1 VGRDESG
8 ALVMRINTT
17 NNSAFFKRA
26 ISGLV
31 ALIMA
36 LALSGCSNDSNMG
49 MDHEGH
55 SSMATGDLTGAD
67 IMFLQMMIPHH
78 QQAIDISDLAL
89 TISADS
95 ELLAL
100 AKDIRDGQSAEI
112 ITMKAWLDAAGADL
126 DPGHSMGH
134 DMGGMLGDSELAA
147 LKAATGKS
155 FDLLWLKG
163 MTGHH
168 DGAIHMATMI
178 EDASNPEI
186 KSFGQ
191 AIVIAQSA
199 QNKQMAAMI
208 KRMG

>member
-1 VGRDESG
+1 
-8 ALVMRINTT
+8 MKINTKS
-17 NNSAFFKRA
+17 NSVFKRVIA
-26 ISGLV
+26 GIAV
-31 ALIMA
+31 VIMAMA
-36 LALSGCSNDSNMG
+36 LAGCSKDGSMG

-55 SSMATGDLTGAD
+55 SSMASGDLSGDD

-78 QQAIDISDLAL
+78 QQAIEMSDLAL
-89 TISADS
+89 TKSSDS

-100 AKDIRDGQSAEI
+100 AKDIRDGQGAEI
-112 ITMKAWLDAAGADL
+112 VKMKAWLDGANAGM

-134 DMGGMLGDSELAA
+134 DMSGMLGDSELAA

-168 DGAIHMATMI
+168 DGAIDMAAMI
-178 EDASNPEI
+178 ENAENAEI

-191 AIVIAQSA
+191 AIVTTQSA

>member
-1 VGRDESG
+1 MGRDESG
-8 ALVMRINTT
+8 ALVMKINTKS
-17 NNSAFFKRA
+17 NSVFKRVIA
-26 ISGLV
+26 GLV

-36 LALSGCSNDSNMG
+36 MALAGCSNDSNMG
-49 MDHEGH
+49 MDHDGH
-55 SSMATGDLTGAD
+55 SSMASGDLSSDD

-78 QQAIDISDLAL
+78 QQAIDMSDLAL
-89 TISADS
+89 TRSSDS

-100 AKDIRDGQSAEI
+100 AKDIRDEQGAEI
-112 ITMKAWLDAAGADL
+112 VKMKAWLAGANAGM
-126 DPGHSMGH
+126 DPGHSMG
-134 DMGGMLGDSELAA
+134 DSMGGMLSGSELAA
-147 LKAATGKS
+147 LEAATGKS

-168 DGAIHMATMI
+168 DGAIDMATMI
-178 EDASNPEI
+178 EDADNDEI

-191 AIVIAQSA
+191 AIVTSQSA

>member
-1 VGRDESG
+1 
-8 ALVMRINTT
+8 MRINTT
-17 NNSAFFKRA
+17 NNSVFKPVIA
-26 ISGLV
+26 GLV

-36 LALSGCSNDSNMG
+36 LSISGCASASNKG

-55 SSMATGDLTGAD
+55 SSEASGDLSSD
-67 IMFLQMMIPHH
+67 DVMFLQMMIPHH
-78 QQAIDISDLAL
+78 QQAIDMSDLAL
-89 TISADS
+89 TKSSDS

-100 AKDIRDGQSAEI
+100 AKDIRDGQGAEI
-112 ITMKAWLDAAGADL
+112 VKMKAWLDKAGADL

-134 DMGGMLGDSELAA
+134 GMGGMLSDSELAA
-147 LKAATGKS
+147 LKAATGKN

-168 DGAIHMATMI
+168 VGAIDMATMI
-178 EDASNPEI
+178 EDADNDEI

-191 AIVIAQSA
+191 AIVTSQSA

>member
-1 VGRDESG
+1 
-8 ALVMRINTT
+8 MKINTT
-17 NNSAFFKRA
+17 NNSVFKPVIA
-26 ISGLV
+26 GLV
-31 ALIMA
+31 ALIMVIA
-36 LALSGCSNDSNMG
+36 LAGCSKDASMG

-55 SSMATGDLTGAD
+55 SSMASGDLSSD
-67 IMFLQMMIPHH
+67 EIMFLQMMIPHH
-78 QQAIDISDLAL
+78 QQAIEMSDLAL
-89 TISADS
+89 TKSTDS

-100 AKDIRDGQSAEI
+100 AKDIRDGQGAEI
-112 ITMKAWLDAAGADL
+112 VKMKAWLDGANAGM
-126 DPGHSMGH
+126 DPGHSMG
-134 DMGGMLGDSELAA
+134 DSMGGMLSESELAA

-168 DGAIHMATMI
+168 DGAIDMAAMI
-178 EDASNPEI
+178 EDAENAEI

-191 AIVIAQSA
+191 AIVSAQSA

>member
-1 VGRDESG
+1 
-8 ALVMRINTT
+8 MRINTT

-26 ISGLV
+26 IAGLV
-31 ALIMA
+31 ALIMVMA
-36 LALSGCSNDSNMG
+36 ISGCSNDSNMG

-55 SSMATGDLTGAD
+55 SSVASGDLTGDD

-78 QQAIDISDLAL
+78 QQAIDMSDLAL
-89 TISADS
+89 TKSTDS

-100 AKDIRDGQSAEI
+100 AKDIRDGQGAEI
-112 ITMKAWLDAAGADL
+112 VKMEAWLAGANAGM
-126 DPGHSMGH
+126 DPGHSMG
-134 DMGGMLGDSELAA
+134 DSMGGMLSDSEFVA
-147 LKAATGKS
+147 LKTATGKS

-168 DGAIHMATMI
+168 DGAIDMAAMI
-178 EDASNPEI
+178 EDAENAEI

-191 AIVIAQSA
+191 AIVTAQSA

>member
-1 VGRDESG
+1 MGRDESG

-26 ISGLV
+26 IAGIAV
-31 ALIMA
+31 VIMAMA
-36 LALSGCSNDSNMG
+36 LAGCSKDGSMG

-55 SSMATGDLTGAD
+55 SSMASGDLSGDD

-78 QQAIDISDLAL
+78 QQAIEMSELAL
-89 TISADS
+89 TKSSDS

-100 AKDIRDGQSAEI
+100 AKDIRDGQGAEI
-112 ITMKAWLDAAGADL
+112 VKMKAWLDGANAGM

-134 DMGGMLGDSELAA
+134 DMGGMLSGSELAA

-168 DGAIHMATMI
+168 DGAIDMAAMI
-178 EDASNPEI
+178 EDAENAEI

-191 AIVIAQSA
+191 AIVSAQSA
-199 QNKQMAAMI
+199 QNEQMAAMI

>member
-1 VGRDESG
+1 
-8 ALVMRINTT
+8 
-17 NNSAFFKRA
+17 
-26 ISGLV
+26 
-31 ALIMA
+31 
-36 LALSGCSNDSNMG
+36 
-49 MDHEGH
+49 
-55 SSMATGDLTGAD
+55 
-67 IMFLQMMIPHH
+67 MFLQMMIPHH

-89 TISADS
+89 TKSAES

-100 AKDIRDGQSAEI
+100 AKNIRDEQATEI
-112 ITMKAWLDAAGADL
+112 VTMKAWLDAAGADL
-126 DPGHSMGH
+126 EMDHGASHSMS
-134 DMGGMLGDSELAA
+134 GMLSDSELAA
-147 LKAATGKS
+147 LEKATGKS
-155 FDLLWLKG
+155 FDVLWLKG

-191 AIVIAQSA
+191 AIVTTQSA

>member
-1 VGRDESG
+1 MKIIT
-8 ALVMRINTT
+8 AK
-17 NNSAFFKRA
+17 NSAFKRVIA
-26 ISGLV
+26 GLV
-31 ALIMA
+31 ALIMVMA
-36 LALSGCSNDSNMG
+36 LAGCSKDGSMG

-55 SSMATGDLTGAD
+55 SSEASGDLSSD
-67 IMFLQMMIPHH
+67 EIMFLQMMIPHH

-89 TISADS
+89 TKSADA

-100 AKDIRDGQSAEI
+100 AKSIRDEQAAEI
-112 ITMKAWLDAAGADL
+112 VTMKAWLDAAGADL

-134 DMGGMLGDSELAA
+134 GMGGMLGDSELAA

-168 DGAIHMATMI
+168 DGAIDMAAMI
-178 EDASNPEI
+178 ENAKNPEI

-191 AIVIAQSA
+191 AIVSSQSE
-199 QNKQMAAMI
+199 QNKAMAAML

>member
-1 VGRDESG
+1 MGRDESG

-17 NNSAFFKRA
+17 NNSVFKPVIA
-26 ISGLV
+26 GLV
-31 ALIMA
+31 ALIMVMA
-36 LALSGCSNDSNMG
+36 LAGCSKDASKG

-55 SSMATGDLTGAD
+55 SSMASGDLSSDD

-89 TISADS
+89 TKSSDS

-100 AKDIRDGQSAEI
+100 AKDIRDGQGAEI
-112 ITMKAWLDAAGADL
+112 VKMKAWLAGANAGM
-126 DPGHSMGH
+126 DPGHSMG
-134 DMGGMLGDSELAA
+134 DSMGGMLSDSELAA

-168 DGAIHMATMI
+168 DGAIDMAAMI
-178 EDASNPEI
+178 EDADNDEI

-191 AIVIAQSA
+191 AIVTSQSA

>member
-1 VGRDESG
+1 
-8 ALVMRINTT
+8 MKINTT
-17 NNSAFFKRA
+17 NNSVFKPVIA
-26 ISGLV
+26 GLV
-31 ALIMA
+31 ALIMVMA
-36 LALSGCSNDSNMG
+36 LAGCSKDSSMG

-55 SSMATGDLTGAD
+55 SSMASGDLSSDD

-89 TISADS
+89 TKSSDS

-100 AKDIRDGQSAEI
+100 AKDIRDGQGAEI
-112 ITMKAWLDAAGADL
+112 VKMKAWLDGANAGM

-134 DMGGMLGDSELAA
+134 DMGGMLSDSELAA
-147 LKAATGKS
+147 LEAATGKS

-168 DGAIHMATMI
+168 DGAIDMAAMI
-178 EDASNPEI
+178 ENAENAEI

-191 AIVIAQSA
+191 AIVTTQSA

>member
-1 VGRDESG
+1 MGRDESG

-17 NNSAFFKRA
+17 NNSVFKPVIA
-26 ISGLV
+26 GLV

-36 LALSGCSNDSNMG
+36 LSISGCASASNKG

-55 SSMATGDLTGAD
+55 SSEASGDLSSD
-67 IMFLQMMIPHH
+67 DVMFLQMMIPHH
-78 QQAIDISDLAL
+78 QQAIDMSDLAL
-89 TISADS
+89 TKSTDS

-100 AKDIRDGQSAEI
+100 AKDIRDEQAAEI
-112 ITMKAWLDAAGADL
+112 VKMKAWLDKAGADL

-134 DMGGMLGDSELAA
+134 GMGGMLSDSELAA
-147 LKAATGKS
+147 LKAATGKN

-168 DGAIHMATMI
+168 VGAIDMATMI
-178 EDASNPEI
+178 EDADNDEI

-191 AIVIAQSA
+191 AIVTSQSA

>member
-1 VGRDESG
+1 MGRDESG

-17 NNSAFFKRA
+17 NNSVFKPVIA
-26 ISGLV
+26 GLV

-36 LALSGCSNDSNMG
+36 LSISGCASASNKG

-55 SSMATGDLTGAD
+55 SSEASGDLSSD
-67 IMFLQMMIPHH
+67 DVMFLQMMIPHH
-78 QQAIDISDLAL
+78 QQAIDMSDLAL
-89 TISADS
+89 TKSTDS

-100 AKDIRDGQSAEI
+100 AKDIRDEQAAEI
-112 ITMKAWLDAAGADL
+112 VKMKAWLDKAGADL

-134 DMGGMLGDSELAA
+134 GMGGMLSDSELAA
-147 LKAATGKS
+147 LEAATGKS

-168 DGAIHMATMI
+168 VGAIDMATMI
-178 EDASNPEI
+178 EDADNDEI

-191 AIVIAQSA
+191 AIVTSQSA

>member
-1 VGRDESG
+1 MGRDESG

-17 NNSAFFKRA
+17 NNSVFKPVIA
-26 ISGLV
+26 GLV

-36 LALSGCSNDSNMG
+36 LSISGCASASNKG

-55 SSMATGDLTGAD
+55 SSEASGDLSSD
-67 IMFLQMMIPHH
+67 DVMFLQMMIPHH
-78 QQAIDISDLAL
+78 QQAIDMSDLAL
-89 TISADS
+89 TRSSDS

-100 AKDIRDGQSAEI
+100 AKDIRDGQGAEI
-112 ITMKAWLDAAGADL
+112 VKMKAWLDKAGEDL

-168 DGAIHMATMI
+168 DGAIDMAAMI
-178 EDASNPEI
+178 EDADNDEI

-191 AIVIAQSA
+191 AIVTSQSA

>member
-1 VGRDESG
+1 VI
-8 ALVMRINTT
+8 A
-17 NNSAFFKRA
+17 
-26 ISGLV
+26 GLV
-31 ALIMA
+31 ALIMVMA
-36 LALSGCSNDSNMG
+36 LAGCASSEHGEM
-49 MDHEGH
+49 MEGH
-55 SSMATGDLTGAD
+55 STDASGDLAGAD

-89 TISADS
+89 TKSADP

-112 ITMKAWLDAAGADL
+112 ITMKAWLDKAGADL

-134 DMGGMLGDSELAA
+134 DMGGMLSESELAA
-147 LKAATGKS
+147 LEAATGKS

-168 DGAIHMATMI
+168 DGALHMATMI
-178 EDASNPEI
+178 TDARNAEI

-191 AIVIAQSA
+191 AIVTLQSA

>member
-1 VGRDESG
+1 
-8 ALVMRINTT
+8 MRINTT
-17 NNSAFFKRA
+17 NNSVFKPVIA
-26 ISGLV
+26 GLV

-36 LALSGCSNDSNMG
+36 LSISGCASASNKG

-55 SSMATGDLTGAD
+55 SSEASGDLSSD
-67 IMFLQMMIPHH
+67 DVMFLQMMIPHH
-78 QQAIDISDLAL
+78 QQAIDMSDLAL
-89 TISADS
+89 TKSTDS

-100 AKDIRDGQSAEI
+100 AKDIRDGQGAEI
-112 ITMKAWLDAAGADL
+112 VKMKAWLAGANAGM
-126 DPGHSMGH
+126 DPGHSMG
-134 DMGGMLGDSELAA
+134 DSMGGMLSESELAA
-147 LKAATGKS
+147 LKTATGKS

-168 DGAIHMATMI
+168 DGAIDMAAMI
-178 EDASNPEI
+178 EDAENAEI

-191 AIVIAQSA
+191 AIVSAQSA

>member
-1 VGRDESG
+1 
-8 ALVMRINTT
+8 MKINTT
-17 NNSAFFKRA
+17 NNSVFKPVIA
-26 ISGLV
+26 GLV
-31 ALIMA
+31 ALIMVMA
-36 LALSGCSNDSNMG
+36 LAGCSKDASKG

-55 SSMATGDLTGAD
+55 SSMASGELSSDD

-78 QQAIDISDLAL
+78 QQAIDMSDLAL
-89 TISADS
+89 TKSADS

-100 AKDIRDGQSAEI
+100 AKDIRDEQAAEI
-112 ITMKAWLDAAGADL
+112 VKMKAWLDGAKAGM

-134 DMGGMLGDSELAA
+134 DMGGMLSDSELAA

-168 DGAIHMATMI
+168 DGAIDMAAMI
-178 EDASNPEI
+178 EDADNDEI

-191 AIVIAQSA
+191 AIVTSQSA

>member
-17 NNSAFFKRA
+17 NNSAFKRVIA
-26 ISGLV
+26 GFV

-36 LALSGCSNDSNMG
+36 LSISGCASASNKG

-55 SSMATGDLTGAD
+55 SSEASGDLSSDD

-89 TISADS
+89 TKSAES

-100 AKDIRDGQSAEI
+100 AKNIRDEQAAEI
-112 ITMKAWLDAAGADL
+112 VTMKAWLDAAGADL
-126 DPGHSMGH
+126 EMDHGASHSMS
-134 DMGGMLGDSELAA
+134 GMLSDSELAA
-147 LKAATGKS
+147 LDKATGKS
-155 FDLLWLKG
+155 FDALWLKA

-168 DGAIHMATMI
+168 TGAIDMAAMI
-178 EDASNPEI
+178 ENAKSAEI
-186 KSFGQ
+186 KSFGEG
-191 AIVIAQSA
+191 IVASQSA
-199 QNKQMAAMI
+199 QNKAMAAMI
-208 KRMG
+208 KRIG

>member
-1 VGRDESG
+1 MGRDESG

-17 NNSAFFKRA
+17 NNSAFKPVIAGF
-26 ISGLV
+26 V

-36 LALSGCSNDSNMG
+36 LSISGCASASNKG

-55 SSMATGDLTGAD
+55 SSEASGDLSSD
-67 IMFLQMMIPHH
+67 DVMFLQMMIPHH
-78 QQAIDISDLAL
+78 QQAIDMSDLAL
-89 TISADS
+89 TKSTDS

-100 AKDIRDGQSAEI
+100 AKDIRDEQAAEI
-112 ITMKAWLDAAGADL
+112 VKMKAWLDKAGADL

-134 DMGGMLGDSELAA
+134 GMGGMLSDSELAA
-147 LKAATGKS
+147 LKAATGKN

-168 DGAIHMATMI
+168 VGAIDMATMI
-178 EDASNPEI
+178 EDADNDEI

-191 AIVIAQSA
+191 AIVTSQSA

>member
-1 VGRDESG
+1 MGRDESG

-17 NNSAFFKRA
+17 NNSVFKA
-26 ISGLV
+26 VIAGIAV
-31 ALIMA
+31 VIMAMA
-36 LALSGCSNDSNMG
+36 LAGCSKDASMG

-55 SSMATGDLTGAD
+55 SSMASGDLSSDD

-89 TISADS
+89 TKSSDS

-100 AKDIRDGQSAEI
+100 AKDIRDGQGAEI
-112 ITMKAWLDAAGADL
+112 VKMKAWLAGAKAGM
-126 DPGHSMGH
+126 DPGHSMG
-134 DMGGMLGDSELAA
+134 DSMGGMLSGSELAA

-168 DGAIHMATMI
+168 DGAIDMAAMI
-178 EDASNPEI
+178 EDAENAEI

-191 AIVIAQSA
+191 AIVSAQSA

-208 KRMG
+208 KRLG

>member
-1 VGRDESG
+1 
-8 ALVMRINTT
+8 MRINTA
-17 NNSAFFKRA
+17 NNSAFFKRTIA
-26 ISGLV
+26 GLAV
-31 ALIMA
+31 VIIAMA
-36 LALSGCSNDSNMG
+36 LAGCSKDGSMG

-55 SSMATGDLTGAD
+55 SSEASGDLTGAD
-67 IMFLQMMIPHH
+67 IMFLRMMIPHH

-89 TISADS
+89 TRSADP

-100 AKDIRDGQSAEI
+100 AKDIRDGQAAEI
-112 ITMKAWLDAAGADL
+112 ITMKAWLAKDGADL

-134 DMGGMLGDSELAA
+134 DMGGMLSDSELAA

-168 DGAIHMATMI
+168 DGALHMATMI
-178 EDASNPEI
+178 TDASNPEI

-191 AIVIAQSA
+191 AIVTTQSA

>member
-1 VGRDESG
+1 MGRDESG
-8 ALVMRINTT
+8 ALVMPIN
-17 NNSAFFKRA
+17 RA
-26 ISGLV
+26 ITTIFI
-31 ALIMA
+31 AI
-36 LALSGCSNDSNMG
+36 LALSLSGCASASNKG

-55 SSMATGDLTGAD
+55 TAQAAGDLSSD
-67 IMFLQMMIPHH
+67 DVMFLQMMIPHH

-89 TISADS
+89 TISADP

-100 AKDIRDGQSAEI
+100 AKDIRDEQAAEI
-112 ITMKAWLDAAGADL
+112 VTMKAWLDAAGADL

-134 DMGGMLGDSELAA
+134 GMGGMLSDSELAA

-168 DGAIHMATMI
+168 DGAIDMAAMI
-178 EDASNPEI
+178 ENATNADI

-191 AIVIAQSA
+191 AIVAAQSA

>member
-1 VGRDESG
+1 MGRDESG
-8 ALVMRINTT
+8 ALVMKINTT
-17 NNSAFFKRA
+17 NNSVFKPVIA
-26 ISGLV
+26 GLV
-31 ALIMA
+31 ALIMVIA
-36 LALSGCSNDSNMG
+36 LAGCSKDSSMG

-55 SSMATGDLTGAD
+55 SSIASGDLSSDD

-89 TISADS
+89 TKSSDS

-100 AKDIRDGQSAEI
+100 AKDIRDGQASEI
-112 ITMKAWLDAAGADL
+112 VKMKAWLDGANAGM

-134 DMGGMLGDSELAA
+134 DMSGMLGDSELAA

-168 DGAIHMATMI
+168 DGAIDMAAMI
-178 EDASNPEI
+178 ENAENAEI

-191 AIVIAQSA
+191 AIVTAQSA

>member
-1 VGRDESG
+1 MGRDESG
-8 ALVMRINTT
+8 ALVMKINTT
-17 NNSAFFKRA
+17 NNSVFKPVIA
-26 ISGLV
+26 GLV
-31 ALIMA
+31 ALIMVMA
-36 LALSGCSNDSNMG
+36 LAGCSKDASKG

-55 SSMATGDLTGAD
+55 SSMASGDLSGDD

-78 QQAIDISDLAL
+78 QQAIDMSDLAL
-89 TISADS
+89 TRSSDS

-100 AKDIRDGQSAEI
+100 AKDIRDGQGAEI
-112 ITMKAWLDAAGADL
+112 VKMKAWLDKAGADL

-134 DMGGMLGDSELAA
+134 DMGGMLSDSELAA
-147 LKAATGKS
+147 LEAATGKS

-168 DGAIHMATMI
+168 DGAIDMAAMI
-178 EDASNPEI
+178 EDAENAEV

-191 AIVIAQSA
+191 AIVSAQSA

>member
-1 VGRDESG
+1 MGRDEGG
-8 ALVMRINTT
+8 ALVMKINTT
-17 NNSAFFKRA
+17 NNSVFKPVIA
-26 ISGLV
+26 GLV
-31 ALIMA
+31 ALIMVIA
-36 LALSGCSNDSNMG
+36 LAGCSKDASMG

-55 SSMATGDLTGAD
+55 SSMASGDLSSD
-67 IMFLQMMIPHH
+67 EIMFLQMMIPHH
-78 QQAIDISDLAL
+78 QQAIDMSDLAL
-89 TISADS
+89 TKSTDS

-100 AKDIRDGQSAEI
+100 AKDIRDGQGAEI
-112 ITMKAWLDAAGADL
+112 VKMKAWLDGANAGM
-126 DPGHSMGH
+126 DPGHSMG
-134 DMGGMLGDSELAA
+134 DSMGGMLSESELAA

-168 DGAIHMATMI
+168 DGAIDMAAMI
-178 EDASNPEI
+178 EDAENAEI

-191 AIVIAQSA
+191 AIVSAQSA

>member
-1 VGRDESG
+1 MGRDESG

-17 NNSAFFKRA
+17 NNSVFKPVIA
-26 ISGLV
+26 GLV

-36 LALSGCSNDSNMG
+36 LSISGCASASNKG

-55 SSMATGDLTGAD
+55 SSEASGDLSSD
-67 IMFLQMMIPHH
+67 DVMFLQMMIPHH
-78 QQAIDISDLAL
+78 QQAIDMSDLAL
-89 TISADS
+89 TKSTDS

-100 AKDIRDGQSAEI
+100 AKDIRDEQAAEI
-112 ITMKAWLDAAGADL
+112 VKMKAWLDKAGADL

-134 DMGGMLGDSELAA
+134 GMGGMLSDSELAA
-147 LKAATGKS
+147 LKAATGKN

-168 DGAIHMATMI
+168 DGAIDMAAMI
-178 EDASNPEI
+178 EDAENAEI

-191 AIVIAQSA
+191 AIVSAQSA

>member
-1 VGRDESG
+1 MGRDESG

-17 NNSAFFKRA
+17 NNSVFKPVIA
-26 ISGLV
+26 GLV

-36 LALSGCSNDSNMG
+36 LSISGCASASNKG

-55 SSMATGDLTGAD
+55 SSEASGDLSSD
-67 IMFLQMMIPHH
+67 DVMFLQMMIPHH
-78 QQAIDISDLAL
+78 QQAIDMSDLAL
-89 TISADS
+89 TKSTDS

-100 AKDIRDGQSAEI
+100 AKDIRDEQAAEI
-112 ITMKAWLDAAGADL
+112 VKMKAWLDKAGADL

-134 DMGGMLGDSELAA
+134 GMGGMLSDSELAA

-168 DGAIHMATMI
+168 VGAIDMATMI
-178 EDASNPEI
+178 EDADNDEI

-191 AIVIAQSA
+191 AIVTSQSA